1 MKLTHFDVFFFTY
14 LANIKVFKGQQAS
27 LHPQLPGIPQVPN
40 LQHNLGHQNLGL
52 AQQSLQLAL
61 PQHQQLLSNP
71 QLLGKPQLLG
81 NPQHLLRNQ
90 QRPNQLP
97 ALAQPQI
104 PSNRHQLIKEE
115 IKSINHHGYIF

>member
-71 QLLGKPQLLG
+71 QLLGNPQLLS
-81 NPQHLLRNQ
+81 NSQHLLNNKHRQ
-90 QRPNQLP
+90 QLP
-97 ALAQPQI
+97 VLPQPKI
-104 PSNRHQLIKEE
+104 PQTLTSSLQPIKKELISSHQL
-115 IKSINHHGYIF
+115 G